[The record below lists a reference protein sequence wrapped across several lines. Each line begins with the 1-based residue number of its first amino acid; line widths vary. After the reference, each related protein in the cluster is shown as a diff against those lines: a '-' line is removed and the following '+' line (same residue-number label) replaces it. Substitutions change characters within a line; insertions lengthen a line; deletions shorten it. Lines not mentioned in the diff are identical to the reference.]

1 MKNLKNVSI
10 LPKTLGGFTLGL
22 SLIMAFLF
30 SALNS
35 TAQSNISADFNFATD
50 GLTAKLKDNSRGVHK
65 VLGWTFGDGSG
76 VRNESTVKHTYKS
89 GGTYKAAAKKSAIK
103 RKRAAAKKA
112 AIAKKKRAALK
123 KKSAKAKRKAAIAKK
138 KAALKKRKALQKRKK
153 AAKKVALKKRKALQK
168 RKAAAKKAAA
178 KKKAELEKRR
188 KAAAKKAALAKKKR
202 EEARKEALRK
212 KLEAE
217 KKRKAA
223 LLKKKIED
231 KRKKEDKRDQNK
243 VVKKKIK
250 VYDTN
255 SDKIYYFIGSTTGS
269 ASFRSNSDSRV
280 SSLLKMA
287 NIKGM
292 TGAWVVYDK
301 DGNVVGRFTVEQ
313 SRDGNY
319 YFVK

>member
-1 MKNLKNVSI
+1 MKNLKNTSI
-10 LPKTLGGFTLGL
+10 LPQTLGGFTLGL

-35 TAQSNISADFNFATD
+35 TAQSNISADFNFTTD
-50 GLTAKLKDNSRGVHK
+50 GLTTKLKDNSRGVHK

-76 VRNESTVKHTYKS
+76 VRNDSTVKHTYKS
-89 GGTYKAAAKKSAIK
+89 GGTYKAAV
-103 RKRAAAKKA
+103 
-112 AIAKKKRAALK
+112 
-123 KKSAKAKRKAAIAKK
+123 K
-138 KAALKKRKALQKRKK
+138 KAALKKRKALQKRK
-153 AAKKVALKKRKALQK
+153 AALKKRKAAL
-168 RKAAAKKAAA
+168 R
-178 KKKAELEKRR
+178 KKKALKKRR
-188 KAAAKKAALAKKKR
+188 IAAAKKAALAKRKKAA
-202 EEARKEALRK
+202 ARKAALRK

-223 LLKKKIED
+223 LLKKKRED

-301 DGNVVGRFTVEQ
+301 DGNVVSRFTVEQ